1 MSTRKKYT
9 PEYRQEAARLV
20 IDTSRPIAQVA
31 RELGVNPGL
40 LGRWVKAERE
50 RSGEIPSG
58 DIETDERVELDRLR
72 KEIAEL
78 KMDNEFLGKAAA
90 FFASKH
96 RK

>member
-20 IDTSRPIAQVA
+20 IDTGRPIAQVA

-50 RSGEIPSG
+50 RSGEIPAAEL
-58 DIETDERVELDRLR
+58 ETDERAELDRLR

-78 KMDNEFLGKAAA
+78 KMDNEFLRKAAA
-90 FFASKH
+90 FFASQH